1 HYAVRAEVPLLT
13 GTIVTSV
20 LIRSCVIAFSLGA
33 GLLPAQ
39 PAPSFRNDI
48 QPVLTKLGCNSGAC
62 HGSQYGKGGFK
73 LSLLGFDAEADY
85 EAIVKDL
92 KGRRVDLEAAAGS
105 LILRKPSLAIPHGG
119 GRRFAVNSPTYNML
133 LSWISS
139 GVAPPLAADPMLV
152 SVDVA
157 PASQTLAVGQRI
169 VIRATARYN
178 DGSARDVTAL
188 ARLEVLN
195 DSVAEIAAGAS
206 VTAKAGGRA
215 AVLARY
221 MGRSAVAN
229 LLVPYATSSPL
240 TDFQPNNYV
249 DGLVAAKWKQ
259 LGLQPAGLSS
269 DTQFL
274 RRVSLDLTG
283 VLPKEEEIRAFAA
296 DTSARKR
303 ARVIDRLLERPE
315 YADFW
320 TLRWGDLLRVT
331 RNGMGEKAMWNFHR
345 WLNRS
350 MRQNRPVDE
359 MVREI
364 LLSRGQ
370 PNSQDVAAFYR
381 MTRSPEEAAE
391 AVSIAFMGLR
401 LGCAKCHQ
409 HPFEKWSQADY
420 YGLAA
425 FFARIDSKPDSDYG
439 GTTLRLKPTGFVRHP
454 KTQQVVRPSIP
465 DGGNFPY
472 EGDPRRELAAWLT
485 AKSNPWLARNF
496 VNRYWGYMMGRGLI
510 EPMDDIRDTNPAS
523 IPEVLQALERD
534 FREHGFDQKH
544 ILRTIANSRVYQLD
558 SVAGAQSPRD
568 NMFYTYYT
576 PKRLSA
582 EQLLD
587 ALTVATNVPEKYPGL
602 PPGIRPIQLPD
613 PEVTSEF
620 LDTFGRPRRL
630 VPCECSRN
638 NESNVTQALH
648 LMNSDFVQ
656 GKIAAP
662 GGRVAN
668 LFALLPLDQAVVNLY
683 YATVSRPPSESEAA
697 AAIAL
702 IRQRPEGESRR
713 KVLEDLL
720 WTLLNSREF
729 LFNH

>member
-1 HYAVRAEVPLLT
+1 M
-13 GTIVTSV
+13 TSV
-20 LIRSCVIAFSLGA
+20 LLRNCVTAFCLGA
-33 GLLPAQ
+33 GVLPAQ
-39 PAPSFRNDI
+39 PVPNFRNDI

-92 KGRRVDLEAAAGS
+92 KGRRVDLESPADS
-105 LILRKPSLAIPHGG
+105 LIVRKPSLAIPHGG
-119 GRRFAVNSPTYNML
+119 GRRFASNSATYNLL

-139 GVAPPLAADPMLV
+139 GVAPPVAADPILV
-152 SVDVA
+152 SVDVS
-157 PASQTLAVGQRI
+157 PVSQTLAVGQRI
-169 VIRATARYN
+169 AVRATARFN
-178 DGSARDVTAL
+178 NGTSRDVTAL
-188 ARLEVLN
+188 ARIEILN
-195 DSVAEIAAGAS
+195 DSVAEISTEAV
-206 VTAKAGGRA
+206 VTAKGGGRA

-229 LLVPYATSSPL
+229 LLVPFAPPAPVS
-240 TDFQPNNYV
+240 DFQPNNYI
-249 DGLVAAKWKQ
+249 DEIVAAKWKQ
-259 LGLQPAGLSS
+259 LGLQPARLST
-269 DTQFL
+269 DAQFL

-283 VLPKEEEIRAFAA
+283 VLPKEEDIRAFVA
-296 DTSARKR
+296 DASADKR
-303 ARVIDRLLERPE
+303 ARAVDKLLERPE
-315 YADFW
+315 YVYFW

-350 MRQNRPVDE
+350 MRENRPIDQ

-391 AVSIAFMGLR
+391 AVSVAFMGLR

-439 GTTLRLKPTGFVRHP
+439 GSTLRIKPTGFVRHP

-465 DGGNFPY
+465 DGDNFPY
-472 EGDPRRELAAWLT
+472 EGDPRQQLAAWLT
-485 AKSNPWLARNF
+485 AKRNPWLARNF

-510 EPMDDIRDTNPAS
+510 EPLDDIRETNPAS
-523 IPEVLQALERD
+523 IPEVLHALERD
-534 FREHGFDQKH
+534 FQEHGFDQKRM
-544 ILRTIANSRVYQLD
+544 LRAIANSKVYQLD
-558 SVAGAQSPRD
+558 STPEARSPRD
-568 NMFYTYYT
+568 NVFYTYYT
-576 PKRLSA
+576 PKRLTA
-582 EQLLD
+582 EQLLE
-587 ALTVATNVPEKYPGL
+587 AISSATNAPEKYPGL
-602 PPGIRPIQLPD
+602 PQGIRPIQLPD

-656 GKIAAP
+656 DKIAAQ
-662 GGRVAN
+662 GGRVAS
-668 LFALLPLDQAVVNLY
+668 LFALVPTEQAVVNLY
-683 YATVSRPPSESEAA
+683 YGTLSRPPSEGETAA
-697 AAIAL
+697 AVAL
-702 IRQRPEGESRR
+702 VRQRPEGEERR

>member
-1 HYAVRAEVPLLT
+1 MIRY
-13 GTIVTSV
+13 VTA
-20 LIRSCVIAFSLGA
+20 ICLGA
-33 GLLPAQ
+33 ELISAQ
-39 PAPSFRNDI
+39 PAPNFRNDI

-85 EAIVKDL
+85 DAIVKDL
-92 KGRRVDLEAAAGS
+92 KGRRVDLESPSDS
-105 LILRKPSLAIPHGG
+105 LILRKPSMALPHGG
-119 GRRFAVNSPTYNML
+119 GRRFAANSASYNLL

-139 GVAPPLAADPMLV
+139 GVASPSLKDPMLV

-157 PASQTLAVGQRI
+157 PASQALAVGQKI
-169 VIRATARYN
+169 GIRATARYN
-178 DGSARDVTAL
+178 NGSTRDVTAL
-188 ARLEVLN
+188 ARIEVAD
-195 DSVAEIAAGAS
+195 DSVAEIAADGS
-206 VTAKAGGRA
+206 VTAKAGGL
-215 AVLARY
+215 AVILARY

-229 LLVPYATSSPL
+229 LLVPYAPASSL
-240 TDFQPNNYV
+240 KSFQSNNYI
-249 DGLVAAKWKQ
+249 DEIVASKWRQ
-259 LGLQPAGLSS
+259 LGLRPARLCS

-283 VLPKEEEIRAFAA
+283 VLPKEEDIRAFAA
-296 DTSARKR
+296 DTSADKR
-303 ARVIDRLLERPE
+303 ARVIDKLLDGPD
-315 YADFW
+315 YVDFW

-350 MRQNRPVDE
+350 MRENRPVDE

-381 MTRSPEEAAE
+381 MTRSPEEAGE

-409 HPFEKWSQADY
+409 HPFEKWTQADY

-439 GTTLRLKPTGFVRHP
+439 GSTLRLKPTGFVRHP

-465 DGGNFPY
+465 DGDSFPY
-472 EGDPRRELAAWLT
+472 DGDPRRNLAAWLT
-485 AKSNPWLARNF
+485 AKSNPWFARNF

-510 EPMDDIRDTNPAS
+510 EPLDDIRDTNPAS
-523 IPEVLQALERD
+523 IPEVLQALESD

-544 ILRTIANSRVYQLD
+544 ILRTIAKSSVYQLD
-558 SVAGAQSPRD
+558 SAPDAPVSRD

-576 PKRLSA
+576 PKRLTA

-587 ALTVATNVPEKYPGL
+587 AVNVATNAPEKYPGL
-602 PPGIRPIQLPD
+602 PEGIRPIQLPD
-613 PEVTSEF
+613 PEVSSEF

-638 NESNVTQALH
+638 NESNVTQALS

-668 LFALLPLDQAVVNLY
+668 LFALVPTDQAVANLY
-683 YATVSRPPSESEAA
+683 YATLSRPPTPSERAA
-697 AAIAL
+697 AVAL
-702 IRQRPEGESRR
+702 ILQRPNGESRR
-713 KVLEDLL
+713 RVLEDLL
-720 WTLLNSREF
+720 WALLNSREF

>member
-1 HYAVRAEVPLLT
+1 MF
-13 GTIVTSV
+13 
-20 LIRSCVIAFSLGA
+20 CLGA

-39 PAPSFRNDI
+39 SAPGFRNDI

-62 HGSQYGKGGFK
+62 HGSQYGRGGFK

-92 KGRRVDLEAAAGS
+92 KGRRVDLESPAES
-105 LILRKPSLAIPHGG
+105 LILRKPSMAIPHGG
-119 GRRFAVNSPTYNML
+119 GRRFAANSATYNML

-139 GVAPPLAADPMLV
+139 GVRPPLAADPMLV
-152 SVDVA
+152 SVDIA
-157 PASQTLAVGQRI
+157 PAAQTLAAGQRI
-169 VIRATARYN
+169 GIRATARYN
-178 DGSARDVTAL
+178 DGSTRDVTAL

-195 DSVAEIAAGAS
+195 DSVAEISPDAV

-229 LLVPYATSSPL
+229 LLVPYAHPTSL
-240 TDFQPNNYV
+240 NGFQPNNYI
-249 DGLVAAKWKQ
+249 DEIVAGKWKQ
-259 LGLQPAGLSS
+259 LGLEPTRLST
-269 DTQFL
+269 DAQFL
-274 RRVSLDLTG
+274 RRVSLDLSG
-283 VLPKEEEIRAFAA
+283 VLPKEEEIRAFVA
-296 DTSARKR
+296 DTSADKR
-303 ARVIDRLLERPE
+303 ARMIDRLLDRPE
-315 YADFW
+315 YIDFW

-350 MRQNRPVDE
+350 MRENRPVDE

-364 LLSRGQ
+364 LLARGQ
-370 PNSQDVAAFYR
+370 PNSQDAAAFYR

-439 GTTLRLKPTGFVRHP
+439 GSTLRLKPTGFVRHP
-454 KTQQVVRPSIP
+454 KTQQVVRPAIP
-465 DGGNFPY
+465 DGDNFPY
-472 EGDPRRELAAWLT
+472 EGDPRRQLAAWLT
-485 AKSNPWLARNF
+485 GKSNPWLARNF

-523 IPEVLQALERD
+523 IPEVLQALEKD
-534 FREHGFDQKH
+534 FRDHGFDQKH
-544 ILRTIANSRVYQLD
+544 MLRTIANSRVYQLD
-558 SVAGAQSPRD
+558 STPGEQSPRD
-568 NMFYTYYT
+568 NMFYTYYA
-576 PKRLSA
+576 PKRLGA

-587 ALTVATNVPEKYPGL
+587 ALTTATNTQEKYPGL
-602 PPGIRPIQLPD
+602 PQGIRPIQLPD

-630 VPCECSRN
+630 VPCECSRS

-656 GKIAAP
+656 DKIASP

-668 LFALLPLDQAVVNLY
+668 LFALVPTDQAVVNLY
-683 YATVSRPPSESEAA
+683 YATVSRPPSETETLAA
-697 AAIAL
+697 DAL
-702 IRQRPEGESRR
+702 IRQRPEGPARK
-713 KVLEDLL
+713 KVLEDVL

>member
-1 HYAVRAEVPLLT
+1 
-13 GTIVTSV
+13 
-20 LIRSCVIAFSLGA
+20 
-33 GLLPAQ
+33 
-39 PAPSFRNDI
+39 
-48 QPVLTKLGCNSGAC
+48 
-62 HGSQYGKGGFK
+62 
-73 LSLLGFDAEADY
+73 
-85 EAIVKDL
+85 
-92 KGRRVDLEAAAGS
+92 
-105 LILRKPSLAIPHGG
+105 
-119 GRRFAVNSPTYNML
+119 
-133 LSWISS
+133 
-139 GVAPPLAADPMLV
+139 MLV
-152 SVDVA
+152 SVDVV

-169 VIRATARYN
+169 GIRATARYN
-178 DGSARDVTAL
+178 NGSTRDVTAL
-188 ARLEVLN
+188 ARIEVVD
-195 DSVAEIAAGAS
+195 DSVAEIAADGS
-206 VTAKAGGRA
+206 VTAKAGGL
-215 AVLARY
+215 AVILARY

-229 LLVPYATSSPL
+229 LLVPYASASPL
-240 TDFQPNNYV
+240 KTFQPNNYIDEIV
-249 DGLVAAKWKQ
+249 TAKWRQ
-259 LGLQPAGLSS
+259 LGLRPARLSS

-283 VLPKEEEIRAFAA
+283 VLPREEDIRAFAA
-296 DTSARKR
+296 DTAADKR
-303 ARVIDRLLERPE
+303 ARVIDKLLDGPE
-315 YADFW
+315 YVDFW

-350 MRQNRPVDE
+350 MRENRSVDE

-381 MTRSPEEAAE
+381 MTRSPEEAGE

-409 HPFEKWSQADY
+409 HPFEKWTQADY
-420 YGLAA
+420 YGFAA

-439 GTTLRLKPTGFVRHP
+439 GSTLRLKPTGFVRHP

-465 DGGNFPY
+465 DGDSFPY
-472 EGDPRRELAAWLT
+472 DGDPRRKLAAWLT
-485 AKSNPWLARNF
+485 AKSNPWFARNF

-510 EPMDDIRDTNPAS
+510 EPLDDIRDTNPAS
-523 IPEVLQALERD
+523 IPEVLQALEKD

-544 ILRTIANSRVYQLD
+544 ILRTIAKSSVYQLD
-558 SVAGAQSPRD
+558 SAPDAPVSRD
-568 NMFYTYYT
+568 NMFHTYYA
-576 PKRLSA
+576 PKRLTA

-587 ALTVATNVPEKYPGL
+587 AVDVATNAREKYPGL
-602 PPGIRPIQLPD
+602 PEGIRPIQLPD
-613 PEVTSEF
+613 PEVSSDF

-668 LFALLPLDQAVVNLY
+668 LFALVPTDQAVVNLY
-683 YATVSRPPSESEAA
+683 YATLSRPPTASEEAA
-697 AAIAL
+697 AASL
-702 IRQRPEGESRR
+702 ILQRPNGESRR
-713 KVLEDLL
+713 RALEDLL

>member
-1 HYAVRAEVPLLT
+1 M
-13 GTIVTSV
+13 
-20 LIRSCVIAFSLGA
+20 IRYLAASCLGA
-33 GLLPAQ
+33 GLLLAQ
-39 PAPSFRNDI
+39 TAPNFRNDI
-48 QPVLTKLGCNSGAC
+48 QPALTKLGCNSGAC

-85 EAIVKDL
+85 EAIAKDL
-92 KGRRVDLEAAAGS
+92 KGRRVELESPADS
-105 LILRKPSLAIPHGG
+105 LILRKPSMAIPHGG
-119 GRRFAVNSPTYNML
+119 GRRFAIHSATYNLL

-139 GVAPPLAADPMLV
+139 GAAPPSAADPVLV
-152 SVDVA
+152 SVSVT
-157 PASQTLAVGQRI
+157 PASQTLAVGQR
-169 VIRATARYN
+169 VTVKATALYN
-178 DGSARDVTAL
+178 NGSTRDVTAL

-195 DSVAEIAAGAS
+195 DAVAEISSGAV

-215 AVLARY
+215 AVLTRY

-229 LLVPYATSSPL
+229 LLVPYAPPPSLSG
-240 TDFQPNNYV
+240 FQPNNYIDEIV
-249 DGLVAAKWKQ
+249 MAKWKQ
-259 LGLQPAGLSS
+259 LGLQPTRLSS
-269 DTQFL
+269 DAQFL
-274 RRVSLDLTG
+274 RRASLDLTG
-283 VLPKEEEIRAFAA
+283 VLPKEEEIRAFVA
-296 DTSARKR
+296 DTTAGKR
-303 ARVIDRLLERPE
+303 ARMIDRLLEGPE
-315 YADFW
+315 YIDFW

-345 WLNRS
+345 WLNRA
-350 MRQNRPVDE
+350 MRENRPVNE

-364 LLSRGQ
+364 LLSKGQ
-370 PNSQDVAAFYR
+370 PNSQGVAAFYR
-381 MTRSPEEAAE
+381 MARSPEEAAE

-439 GTTLRLKPTGFVRHP
+439 GSTLRLKPTGFVRHP

-465 DGGNFPY
+465 DGDNFPY
-472 EGDPRRELAAWLT
+472 EGDPRQQLAAWLT
-485 AKSNPWLARNF
+485 ADKNPWLARNF
-496 VNRYWGYMMGRGLI
+496 VNRYWGYLMGRGLI
-510 EPMDDIRDTNPAS
+510 EPLDDIRDTNPAS
-523 IPEVLQALERD
+523 IPEALQALERD
-534 FREHGFDQKH
+534 FREHGFDQKR

-558 SVAGAQSPRD
+558 SEPTPQSPRD

-576 PKRLSA
+576 PKRLTA
-582 EQLLD
+582 EQLLE
-587 ALTVATNVPEKYPGL
+587 AITSATNAPEKYPGL
-602 PPGIRPIQLPD
+602 PAGMRPIQLPD

-648 LMNSDFVQ
+648 LMNSDYVQ

-662 GGRVAN
+662 TGRVAS
-668 LFALLPLDQAVVNLY
+668 LHALVPMDQAVTNFY
-683 YATVSRPPSESEAA
+683 FATLSRPPSEAETSAA
-697 AAIAL
+697 VAL
-702 IRQRPEGESRR
+702 VGQRPEGDSRR
-713 KVLEDLL
+713 QVLEDLL